1 MLPAITKECCG
12 DNRPGKTF
20 TVVKA
25 NAIAAAKLAPAG
37 QRAGADSGNPQVAA
51 QRLAPDAVGN
61 LGIWECQPG
70 GWPVIDR
77 PDTEFTYIL
86 SGRANLTDDASGEVI
101 EIGAGDLVILPPG
114 WTGRWDVIEPVRKVY
129 AIY

>member
-1 MLPAITKECCG
+1 MPSMVIVKAAELGSTALPA
-12 DNRPGKTF
+12 
-20 TVVKA
+20 
-25 NAIAAAKLAPAG
+25 AG
-37 QRAGADSGNPQVAA
+37 QRAGADSGDPQLGL
-51 QRLAPDAVGN
+51 QMLAPEARGS

-70 GWPVIDR
+70 GWPVLNR

-86 SGRANLTDDASGEVI
+86 SGRARLTDEATGTVT

-114 WTGRWDVIEPVRKVY
+114 WSGRWDVTETVRKVF

>member
-1 MLPAITKECCG
+1 MKS
-12 DNRPGKTF
+12 F

-25 NAIAAAKLAPAG
+25 GQIAAATLTAAG
-37 QRAGADSGNPQVAA
+37 RRAGADRGDPQVATQA
-51 QRLAPDAVGN
+51 LAPDAVGH

-70 GWPVIDR
+70 GWPVVDR
-77 PDTEFTYIL
+77 PDTEFTYII
-86 SGRANLTDDASGEVI
+86 SGRANLTDDASGEVV

-114 WTGRWDVIEPVRKVY
+114 WTGRWDIIEPVRKVY

>member
-1 MLPAITKECCG
+1 MSRRLAAPAWTYARSYQQCPWRGAARSPLPA
-12 DNRPGKTF
+12 R
-20 TVVKA
+20 
-25 NAIAAAKLAPAG
+25 
-37 QRAGADSGNPQVAA
+37 SHYHH
-51 QRLAPDAVGN
+51 AVGH

-70 GWPVIDR
+70 GWPVVDR

-86 SGRANLTDDASGEVI
+86 SGRANLTDDASGEVV

-114 WTGRWDVIEPVRKVY
+114 WTGRWDIIEPVRKVY

>member
-1 MLPAITKECCG
+1 MKS
-12 DNRPGKTF
+12 F
-20 TVVKA
+20 TIVKA
-25 NAIAAAKLAPAG
+25 ARIADATLTAAG
-37 QRAGADSGNPQVAA
+37 QRAGADRGDPQIAI
-51 QRLAPDAVGN
+51 QRLAPGAAGN

-70 GWPVIDR
+70 GWPVVDR
-77 PDTEFTYIL
+77 PDTEFTYII

-101 EIGAGDLVILPPG
+101 EVGAGDLVILPPG